1 MYDDDNDNP
10 DFVID
15 TGSATEVNESDED
28 GSLLD
33 DPFIFT
39 KESFIPKE
47 PTTEERELEH
57 KHRAKTLMARR
68 LGKVEAKKQSKAE
81 KVHKKKV
88 GNIQQNANS
97 KKSST
102 NPQTSSLDKNN
113 LDKDD
118 DDSKLDNQIQ
128 TIAAQQRGKVEAMKE
143 ARVDRMSEGNQNS
156 TPPVNSEPSINK

>member
-1 MYDDDNDNP
+1 MSVYKEHNKMYDDDNDNP

-39 KESFIPKE
+39 EKSFIPKE
-47 PTTEERELEH
+47 LTTGERELEH
-57 KHRAKTLMARR
+57 EHRAKTLMGRR

-102 NPQTSSLDKNN
+102 NP
-113 LDKDD
+113 
-118 DDSKLDNQIQ
+118 
-128 TIAAQQRGKVEAMKE
+128 
-143 ARVDRMSEGNQNS
+143 
-156 TPPVNSEPSINK
+156 